1 MTVPQV
7 TVKTDVGGVRVV
19 VCSGDFDLDTINVLV
34 EACADEDS
42 QAGPLVVDVAGVSFA
57 DSSFLNVLVRLRN
70 TRPLALR
77 GPLPHQLRRV
87 MELTEVLD
95 LFDIRDRP
103 GQAR

>member
-42 QAGPLVVDVAGVSFA
+42 PAGPLVVDVAGVSFA
-57 DSSFLNVLVRLRN
+57 DSSFLNAWSGCA
-70 TRPLALR
+70 TPALWPCR
-77 GPLPHQLRRV
+77 
-87 MELTEVLD
+87 
-95 LFDIRDRP
+95 
-103 GQAR
+103 ARSPTSCAG